1 MTANYDMQ
9 LVAPFSP
16 LILKATVPPTVV
28 ADLNAKIDALPSVGN
43 GGTDR
48 DWSRHLAGNV
58 QTELHLTDVV
68 RAMPALM
75 DFLYDTARVYT
86 YKCENALLNYS
97 NYTDTDELK
106 DKRLEIVVKEG
117 WVNDMVAGDFNP
129 VHFHQGCLY
138 STVAFLK
145 VPDGYE
151 AEFQAD
157 KARQNTVGCLQFIDG
172 RTMVGGRN
180 LFVVKPEVGAFYLW
194 PSWMLHCVY
203 PFRGSGIRR
212 SLSVNLA
219 LS

>member
-1 MTANYDMQ
+1 MTTNYDMQ

-16 LILKATVPPTVV
+16 LIMKATLPNTIV
-28 ADLNAKIDALPSVGN
+28 AQLNTRVDALLTQAGGN
-43 GGTDR
+43 ER

-58 QTELHLTDVV
+58 KTELHLTDVI
-68 RAMPALM
+68 REMPPLL

-86 YKCENALLNYS
+86 YRCENALLNYS
-97 NYTDTDELK
+97 TYESTDELR
-106 DKRLEIVVKEG
+106 DKKLEITVKEG

-138 STVAFLK
+138 SCVVFLR

-151 AEFQAD
+151 TEFAAD

-172 RTMVGGRN
+172 RTVVGGRN

-203 PFRGSGIRR
+203 PFRSKGVRR
-212 SLSVNLA
+212 SMSVNLA
-219 LS
+219 LT